1 MAVALDPRVRTLLE
15 GANLAQVA
23 HVDEA
28 GSPRVQPTWF
38 DVLGDRIRLNSV
50 EGRAWPERVRRDPR
64 VSICVVNAE
73 ATTEYVEIRGR
84 IAVDTHEGADA
95 HIDELSRKYIGIDY
109 PNRFHGEQRVTFHVE
124 PERVTYVNLL
134 EAIPAAPFGD
144 RR

>member
-1 MAVALDPRVRTLLE
+1 MAVVHPRVQALLA
-15 GANLAQVA
+15 GAHLAQVA
-23 HVDEA
+23 TVDRA
-28 GSPRVQPTWF
+28 GAPCVQPTWF

-50 EGRAWPERVRRDPR
+50 EGRAWPERARRDPR
-64 VSICVVNAE
+64 ISICVVNAE

-84 IAVDTHEGADA
+84 IVVDTHDGADA

-109 PNRFHGEQRVTFHVE
+109 PNRFPGEQRVTFQVE
-124 PERVTYVNLL
+124 PDKVTYVNLL